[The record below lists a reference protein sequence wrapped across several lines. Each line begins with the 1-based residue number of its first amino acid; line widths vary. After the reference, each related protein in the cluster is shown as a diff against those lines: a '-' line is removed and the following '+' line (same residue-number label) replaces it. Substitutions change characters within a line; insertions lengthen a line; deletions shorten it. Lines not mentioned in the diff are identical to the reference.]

1 MEQQMERLEQDLRFF
16 KQELERERNPFRRN
30 LLLERIAYT
39 EQRILDLLIE
49 ERTRLD
55 RENRN
60 MEIALSIIQKREQD
74 KKK

>member
-16 KQELERERNPFRRN
+16 KHELERERNAFRRN
-30 LLLERIAYT
+30 LLLQLIAYT